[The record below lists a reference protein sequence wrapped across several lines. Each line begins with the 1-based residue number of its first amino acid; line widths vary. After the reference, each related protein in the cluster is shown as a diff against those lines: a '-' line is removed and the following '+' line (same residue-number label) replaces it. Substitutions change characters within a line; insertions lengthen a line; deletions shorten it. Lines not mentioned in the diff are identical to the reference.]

1 MADSSDRDS
10 NEGMDGLTVEEEK
23 KCDEAFS
30 AFDKDNSGFID
41 A

>member
-1 MADSSDRDS
+1 MADSSDDGR
-10 NEGMDGLTVEEEK
+10 NEHEGLDENESR